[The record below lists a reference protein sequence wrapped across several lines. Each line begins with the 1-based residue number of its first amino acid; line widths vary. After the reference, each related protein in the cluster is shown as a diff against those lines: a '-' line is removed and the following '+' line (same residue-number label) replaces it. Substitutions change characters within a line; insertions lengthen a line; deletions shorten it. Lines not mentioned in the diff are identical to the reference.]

1 VRDFYTPFESPTLA
15 AGADLYRHEMPGGQ
29 YTNLYE
35 QTRALGLAERWDEV
49 CRVYAEVNQLLG
61 DIVKVTPT
69 SKAVGDMALFLVTND
84 LTCADVLDTGREIAF
99 PQSVIDLVSG
109 RMGQTVGGFPR
120 KVRDRIL
127 RGEKPLRGRPGSSLP
142 AADFAQ
148 AKVKLSKSLG
158 REPAQRE
165 IVSHFL
171 YPKVFDEFSAHQHKY
186 SDTSILPT
194 PAYFFG
200 LEPGEEIAVDIEP
213 GKTLIV
219 KFLTAGDPHEDGTRT
234 VFFELNGQPREVTV
248 ADHSLDETSSR
259 RHKADPA
266 NPNQVGASM
275 PGMVVTIAVRPGDQ
289 VVKGQKLLMIE
300 AMKMQT
306 TLAAER
312 DGRVSDVHVQPGTQ
326 VEAGDLLVSFA
337 TSGN

>member
-1 VRDFYTPFESPTLA
+1 
-15 AGADLYRHEMPGGQ
+15 
-29 YTNLYE
+29 
-35 QTRALGLAERWDEV
+35 
-49 CRVYAEVNQLLG
+49 VNQLLG

-84 LTCADVLDTGREIAF
+84 LTCVDVLDTGRDIAF
-99 PQSVIDLVSG
+99 PQSAIDLVGG
-109 RMGQTVGGFPR
+109 RMGQAVGGFPR

-142 AADFAQ
+142 AADFQ
-148 AKVKLSKSLG
+148 RAKEKLKESLS
-158 REPAQRE
+158 RDPSQRE

-171 YPKVFDEFSAHQHKY
+171 YPEVFEEFSAYQQKY

-194 PAYFFG
+194 PAYFFA
-200 LEPGEEIAVDIEP
+200 LEPGEEICVDIEP
-213 GKTLIV
+213 GKTLII
-219 KFLTAGDPHEDGTRT
+219 KFLTVGDPHEDSMRT

-248 ADHSLDETSSR
+248 VDHALDETSSR
-259 RHKADPA
+259 QHKADPT
-266 NPNQVGASM
+266 NSNQVGAGM

-306 TLAAER
+306 TLTAER
-312 DGRVSDVHVQPGTQ
+312 SGRVSEVHVQPGTQ
-326 VEAGDLLVSFA
+326 VDAGDLLVSFDEPD
-337 TSGN
+337 